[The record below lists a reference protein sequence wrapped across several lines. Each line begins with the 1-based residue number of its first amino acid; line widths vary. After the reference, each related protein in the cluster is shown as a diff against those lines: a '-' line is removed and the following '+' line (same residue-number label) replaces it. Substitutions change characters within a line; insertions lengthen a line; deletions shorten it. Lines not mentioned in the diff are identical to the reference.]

1 MIHPTYH
8 VAKKFIL
15 LTLITTMFSIYGNVK
30 TADAAAR
37 GLANGGYSI
46 AILPNGTVYVGG
58 TFSKAGGKPAYNIA
72 KWDGNSWS
80 SLGQGCNNEGV
91 ITLALGPD
99 GSVYA
104 GGWITEAGGKPVKCS
119 AKWNGNSWSPMG
131 SEMEQLEKIRVAPNG
146 NVFAIGE
153 MGTGK
158 FLVAQYTQNKW
169 ISLEQGQQFGNVS
182 DITIGQDGTLYAF
195 AESKVFKWDGIKW
208 KAIGENFGSRWG
220 VLAVSPDNTL
230 YVASHDFGKS
240 SSLKKWNGSIWEG
253 IGLPAK
259 GVVRQIEFAKDGTLY
274 AMIADEKKST
284 TFYISK
290 FDGKIWN
297 TVIKDTNNFLDTF
310 ALSQDNTLYV
320 VGFLLPQGPKGKT
333 FYAAKWDGGKWNIM
347 SPGVTD

>member
-1 MIHPTYH
+1 MIATYINTKQ
-8 VAKKFIL
+8 A
-15 LTLITTMFSIYGNVK
+15 N
-30 TADAAAR
+30 AAAR

-46 AILPNGTVYVGG
+46 VVAPNGTVYVGG
-58 TFSKAGGKPAYNIA
+58 TFGKAGGKPVKNIA

-80 SLGQGCNNEGV
+80 PLGQGCNNEGV

-104 GGWITEAGGKPVKCS
+104 GGWITEAGGKPVKCA

-158 FLVAQYTQNKW
+158 ILVAQYAQNKW
-169 ISLEQGQQFGNVS
+169 ISLGQGQQFGDVS

-195 AESKVFKWDGIKW
+195 AESKVFKWDGINW
-208 KAIGENFGSRWG
+208 KAIGENFRSSWG

-240 SSLKKWNGSIWEG
+240 SSLRKWTGVKWEDVNVPIKG
-253 IGLPAK
+253 IIQ
-259 GVVRQIEFAKDGTLY
+259 QIEFSKDGAMY
-274 AMIADEKKST
+274 ALIREGKKST
-284 TFYISK
+284 VFHIIK
-290 FDGKIWN
+290 FDGKN
-297 TVIKDTNNFLDTF
+297 LVAVVDGAKNDFDTF
-310 ALSQDNTLYV
+310 ALGPDNTLYA
-320 VGFLLPQGPKGKT
+320 VGSFETQGKKGKIS
-333 FYAAKWDGGKWNIM
+333 YAAKWDGSKWNTLE
-347 SPGVTD
+347 PGVTDEVPNLLEINWKGR